1 MSIRPVDM
9 QVVVQKTQEVHQA
22 KQTVVSKMDNE
33 LVHAQLKTKADNIKS
48 QHTVYNTERSEMRH
62 IKNDEETTDERK
74 RRKLK
79 EQAFDKEQSDR
90 EQLDYD
96 NVLNRKVS
104 KAGARFDM
112 KV

>member
-33 LVHAQLKTKADNIKS
+33 LVHAQLKTKEDNIKS
-48 QHTVYNTERSEMRH
+48 HHTVYNTERSEMRH
-62 IKNDEETTDERK
+62 VKNDEETTDERK
-74 RRKLK
+74 KRK
-79 EQAFDKEQSDR
+79 QKEQSSEHEKENQDK
-90 EQLDYD
+90 D
-96 NVLNRKVS
+96 LNRKVS

>member
-9 QVVVQKTQEVHQA
+9 QVVIQKTQEVHQA

-48 QHTVYNTERSEMRH
+48 QHTVHNTERSEMRH

-74 RRKLK
+74 RRKQK
-79 EQAFDKEQSDR
+79 EHSLNQEQSDR
-90 EQLDYD
+90 ELRDHD
-96 NVLNRKVS
+96 NELNRKVS